1 MGQCELLAAVMLIY
15 CYNPNSAPPPAS
27 AFLTRLVTET
37 WALRSERKD
46 AASWDLRECH
56 VSRALSRRHVT
67 TVTQGHTPCKHLIPG
82 HITVKVS
89 HPLFISRALFSD
101 AESLRGPDIIRR
113 DTEWRDLESHW
124 EDNLDTISQHSR
136 DRAKIQ
142 TISDTAWCPWSVF
155 PGICSRCVKHYN
167 MMSFV

>member
-46 AASWDLRECH
+46 AAGWDLRECH

-82 HITVKVS
+82 HSTVKVS
-89 HPLFISRALFSD
+89 HPLFISGALFSD
-101 AESLRGPDIIRR
+101 AESLRGLTSLDVTRS
-113 DTEWRDLESHW
+113 DGTWSHTERTTWTPSHNIPEIGQKFKPSQTQLDARDLCFLESAVGV
-124 EDNLDTISQHSR
+124 S
-136 DRAKIQ
+136 
-142 TISDTAWCPWSVF
+142 
-155 PGICSRCVKHYN
+155 Y